1 MQVIATRR
9 TRAGNEVDPLPLSAI
24 IPAVDQLSVSL
35 CSHVR
40 ALYFDAFKLPPLYH
54 DPDLNLNRVLSVVY
68 MAGRIEAIRAIRAE
82 KGGRKD
88 A

>member
-9 TRAGNEVDPLPLSAI
+9 VRAGNEVDPLPLSAI

-35 CSHVR
+35 CCHIR
-40 ALYFDAFKLPPLYH
+40 ELYFDAFTLPPLYH
-54 DPDLNLNRVLSVVY
+54 EAALNLNRVLAVVY